1 MTLVGLLVVL
11 RDLAVLV
18 GVLNAATVVLEAVA
32 MGRVLLVVLLHL
44 RFEGLVD
51 ALALGYGMVETF
63 GTVD

>member
-44 RFEGLVD
+44 RF
-51 ALALGYGMVETF
+51 
-63 GTVD
+63 